1 MRFRI
6 LVVCA
11 ALAAAVVPVGAQGD
25 IAGPI
30 TTRVAALLAPGGG
43 TSGLYLKEVGGAALA
58 GQNEDYVFEPASSI
72 KVVIHLYAMRQ
83 VAMGNI
89 ALTDQV
95 TKVDPPPANSS
106 CPGAVNGT
114 EQLQDALK
122 KMMRYSDN
130 AATKE
135 LMIQFGVD
143 NLNDFAHNTLG
154 LGNTT
159 FHTSPD
165 PPGFNAIG
173 CQASGATNVDDNT
186 TRLLD
191 LDAIYEGVADGALLS
206 GADRDT
212 FYERMAGT
220 EMFADEGYD
229 FTGILP
235 AIQSI
240 AAAEAPASVN
250 TPELTEWEN
259 QLQENAKGG
268 SYTRCVNNACTDIRE
283 WLIMAGWAQLPT
295 CNAGSFSHKNYVYG
309 VFISDS
315 EDTSYF
321 TGKQTAAEK
330 AFANDAEPLRE
341 QIHNALANWDG
352 CFETDPPTIT
362 LSVHAGDNLDLSTG
376 WYNQATSGI
385 DGVRLD
391 YHFADASGIKGFSC
405 VSPTFFANLAGNP
418 TSYDTSK
425 TLTDG
430 QYAASCGALDH
441 WENSGAGPGSTTFP
455 FNVNVDQTP
464 PTVQCGSTPTLTL
477 GGPAGSITATV
488 TDTTSGPSAAN
499 VSAPAA
505 DTSSAG
511 LKSAPIMGNDVAGN
525 STTVNCPYVVAY
537 KFLGFFSPLPKAV
550 VSGGSTVPVKFALA
564 DYNGARI
571 PDAEAQAIAAACGA
585 QLHFTLGD
593 PAPNCFAYSAKDKQ
607 FQFDLK
613 TPKAT
618 GPATITATVAVGGTT
633 VNSASTDL
641 TLK

>member
-1 MRFRI
+1 MP
-6 LVVCA
+6 VA
-11 ALAAAVVPVGAQGD
+11 AHGD
-25 IAGPI
+25 IASPI

-43 TSGLYLKEVGGAALA
+43 TSGLYLKEVGGPAIA
-58 GQNEDYVFEPASSI
+58 GKNEDYVFEPASSI
-72 KVVIHLYAMRQ
+72 KVVIHAYAMRQ
-83 VAMGNI
+83 VALGNI

-95 TKVDPPPANSS
+95 TKVDPPAANSS
-106 CPGAVNGT
+106 CPGGVNGT
-114 EQLQDALK
+114 EPLQDALK

-135 LMIQFGVD
+135 LMIQFGVG

-154 LGNTT
+154 LADTT
-159 FHTSPD
+159 FHTSAS
-165 PPGFNAIG
+165 PPGFNVIG

-191 LDAIYEGVADGALLS
+191 LDSIYESVADGSLLS
-206 GADRDT
+206 GSNRDT

-240 AAAEAPASVN
+240 AAAEAPGAVN
-250 TPELTEWEN
+250 APELAEWEN
-259 QLQENAKGG
+259 QLRENAKGG
-268 SYTRCVNNACTDIRE
+268 SYIRCVDNACTDIRE

-295 CNAGSFSHKNYVYG
+295 CNSGSFSHRSYVYG

-321 TGKQTAAEK
+321 TGKTTAAET

-341 QIHNALANWDG
+341 QIHDALANWDD
-352 CFETDPPTIT
+352 CFETTPPTIT
-362 LSVHAGDNLDLSTG
+362 LSVALGDNVDPSTG
-376 WYNQATSGI
+376 WYNLATSGS
-385 DGVRLD
+385 DGVRLNF
-391 YHFADASGIKGFSC
+391 HVADPSGVNRLRCEWPPALGFTDN
-405 VSPTFFANLAGNP
+405 VPGDPPTF
-418 TSYDTSK
+418 DTFLN
-425 TLTDG
+425 LTDRE
-430 QYAASCGALDH
+430 YAITCTARDH
-441 WENSGAGPGSTTFP
+441 WLNDGAGPGSTTFP
-455 FNVNVDQTP
+455 FNLKVDQTA
-464 PTVQCGSTPTLTL
+464 PTVTCGATPVLTL

-488 TDTTSGPSAAN
+488 TDATSGPQAGN
-499 VSAPAA
+499 VSAPAT

-511 LKSAPIMGNDVAGN
+511 LKTAPITGKDNAGN
-525 STTVNCPYVVAY
+525 PTTVNCPYVVAY

-550 VSGGSTVPVKFALA
+550 VSAGSTVPVKFALA
-564 DYNGARI
+564 DYSGARI
-571 PDAEAQAIAAACGA
+571 PNAEAQALAAACA
-585 QLHFTLGD
+585 VQIHFTLGD
-593 PAPNCFAYSAKDKQ
+593 PVPNCFAYDAKSQQ

-613 TPKAT
+613 TPKVT

-633 VNSASTDL
+633 VNTSSTEL